1 MHELITNEPQYQITK
16 LELHKFEEAIATLIE
31 HGVDQDTDDALFRRL
46 QVDAM
51 RSQVADL
58 RAELLAYEAQT
69 ARAVVS
75 AAGLG

>member
-1 MHELITNEPQYQITK
+1 MIANERQYEVT
-16 LELHKFEEAIATLIE
+16 EREMRKFEEAIATLIE
-31 HGVDQDTDDALFRRL
+31 QGVDQDTDDGLFRRI

-51 RSQVADL
+51 RSQIADL